1 MPLQFRKQV
10 KLAKGMY
17 LNLSKSGVSM
27 SVGTK
32 GARMTIGK
40 KGVTESFGI
49 PGTGISYR
57 KQQSWKAMAP
67 KASSKTI
74 VLPDKDREAQRLA
87 LARATTF
94 DPRFKALRSF
104 VYAITIFLWVLIAIT
119 GAHSPVILGYT
130 IFASLYCILAVISI
144 RALKKMPPPLPPTRS
159 DCLRHIKNVNFY
171 TASAENGSHTTAN

>member
-1 MPLQFRKQV
+1 MPLQFRKRV

-49 PGTGISYR
+49 SGTGLSYR

-67 KASSKTI
+67 TASSKTI

-87 LARATTF
+87 LARATAF
-94 DPRFKALRSF
+94 DPRLKALRSF
-104 VYAITIFLWVLIAIT
+104 VYIITIFLWGLIAIT
-119 GAHSPVILGYT
+119 GDHSPVILGYT
-130 IFASLYCILAVISI
+130 IFASLYCIVAVISI
-144 RALKKMPPPLPPTRS
+144 RALKKTPPRLP
-159 DCLRHIKNVNFY
+159 
-171 TASAENGSHTTAN
+171 ANNEAT